1 MDLLGWAIVAAIIAL
16 VAGAVGLPNVASGA
30 ATVSRVLFGVF
41 IAIALV
47 LVVFAMMGVSLLR

>member
-1 MDLLGWAIVAAIIAL
+1 VAAIIAL

-30 ATVSRVLFGVF
+30 ATASRVLFGIF